1 MPPYYLL
8 FIILRN
14 PRKQI
19 LYIRSSLILPSGA
32 SCVLLPG
39 QQYQPMNL
47 KTKKQ
52 YQPMSLYTRLTCVYY
67 MQIHSTSDG
76 EILALHDYRFL
87 SRCAITRA
95 HDSSYIPL
103 QIQRP
108 RKTHQFHILHSFIIL
123 LELLSC
129 N

>member
-47 KTKKQ
+47 KKKQ